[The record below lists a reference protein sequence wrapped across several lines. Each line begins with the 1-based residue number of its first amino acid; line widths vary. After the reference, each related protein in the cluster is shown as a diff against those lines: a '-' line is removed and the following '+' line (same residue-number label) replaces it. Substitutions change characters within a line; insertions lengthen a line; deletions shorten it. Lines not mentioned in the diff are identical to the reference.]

1 MDALGINLP
10 GLIAQIINFTLL
22 LGILYLV
29 LYKPILRMLDQ
40 RSQRIQESLDTADR
54 VQQESVQAGEEV
66 KKQIDAAREEGR
78 NIVGQATQVA
88 ERVREDARTQA
99 RTEAEAILQRAQ
111 AEIQRERD
119 QAIEELRLQF
129 AELTIAAAERVINAS
144 LDSNDHRRL
153 IEEVLQESGNLG
165 RN

>member
-88 ERVREDARTQA
+88 ERVRDDARTQA
-99 RTEAEAILQRAQ
+99 RTEAEAILKRAQ

>member
-54 VQQESVQAGEEV
+54 VQQESVQADEEV
-66 KKQIDAAREEGR
+66 KKQINAAREEGR

>member
-40 RSQRIQESLDTADR
+40 RSQRIQESLDAADR
-54 VQQESVQAGEEV
+54 MQQESAQAEEEV

-99 RTEAEAILQRAQ
+99 RTEAEAILTRAQ

-119 QAIEELRLQF
+119 QAVEELRSQF
-129 AELTIAAAERVINAS
+129 AEMTIAAAERVINAS
-144 LDSNDHRRL
+144 LDSDEHRRL
-153 IEEVLQESGNLG
+153 IEEVLQESGTLG

>member
-88 ERVREDARTQA
+88 ERVRDDARTQA